1 MIAGLSPLVRVQL
14 HVSQAGP
21 VVHHVVGRDV
31 ARAAATGASRPGAGW
46 ATYPGLDGLIGPEG
60 DPGQQVLDVDR
71 LTGVGLD
78 KATI

>member
-1 MIAGLSPLVRVQL
+1 VLL
-14 HVSQAGP
+14 GP
-21 VVHHVVGRDV
+21 
-31 ARAAATGASRPGAGW
+31 APGW
-46 ATYPGLDGLIGPEG
+46 AKYPGLDGLIGPEG